1 MNGKVIY
8 VDFTQKQQ
16 KTTSKKLILFKKFFY
31 RIKKIFT
38 SAHSKDT
45 YDNVIYP
52 FKKIL

>member
-8 VDFTQKQQ
+8 VDFTKRQQ
-16 KTTSKKLILFKKFFY
+16 KGTSKQSGLFYNFFY
-31 RIKKIFT
+31 KLKKIFT
-38 SAHSKDT
+38 LAYHAES